1 MLAWMMIDRE
11 GSICINYC
19 DDMVELQEPTGFKYD
34 ARGQTLVLTLS
45 DGSEKCICSKVTS
58 QIEDCIVRADEIL
71 LKTIPANESGRC
83 GYKLLPVARAYGTV
97 H

>member
-19 DDMVELQEPTGFKYD
+19 DDDADKQIPVSFKYD
-34 ARGQTLVLTLS
+34 AKGQALFLS
-45 DGSEKCICSKVTS
+45 LADGSQKCICSKVTS
-58 QIEDCIVRADEIL
+58 RIEDCIVKADEIL
-71 LKTIPANESGRC
+71 LKTIAVNQTTAC
-83 GYKLLPVARAYGTV
+83 DYKLLPLERAYGTL